1 MPGAVTPLC
10 CICLEPFGARRKPV
24 ELACGHA
31 GCRACFAR
39 AGAAGHAA
47 CPLCRRPHELDGAAL
62 ARRAAGFARD
72 YGAWRRGA
80 AKGAKGANVGA
91 AVTRPRQRAGERDG
105 GAARVVARTDAGD
118 LMVATA
124 SPRRQVGKA
133 TGEV

>member
-1 MPGAVTPLC
+1 MGGMLGGGGTLKGGRP
-10 CICLEPFGARRKPV
+10 
-24 ELACGHA
+24 
-31 GCRACFAR
+31 
-39 AGAAGHAA
+39 AGATGT
-47 CPLCRRPHELDGAAL
+47 PGAAL